1 MVAAQTEHG
10 TLLLKAR
17 QASALIGIP
26 EQTLYEQ
33 AAAGRIPC
41 LKLGR
46 SVWFSRMELLAW
58 IERETRG
65 GNDDRA
71 A

>member
-1 MVAAQTEHG
+1 MVTTEAEHSA
-10 TLLLKAR
+10 LLLKAR

-33 AAAGRIPC
+33 AATGRIPC

-46 SVWFSRMELLAW
+46 SVWFSRAELLAW

-65 GNDDRA
+65 GNDGRA

>member
-1 MVAAQTEHG
+1 MVTAQTEQDA
-10 TLLLKAR
+10 LLLKVR
-17 QASALIGIP
+17 QASALTGIP
-26 EQTLYEQ
+26 EPTLYEQ

-46 SVWFSRMELLAW
+46 SVWFSRAELLAW
-58 IERETRG
+58 IERETQG
-65 GNDDRA
+65 GNDNRA

>member
-1 MVAAQTEHG
+1 MVRAEVEQE

-17 QASALIGIP
+17 QASALTGIP
-26 EQTLYEQ
+26 EPTLYEQ
-33 AAAGRIPC
+33 AAAGRIPY

-46 SVWFSRMELLAW
+46 SIWFSRTELLAW

-65 GNDDRA
+65 GDDRA

>member
-1 MVAAQTEHG
+1 MVAAQTEQG

-17 QASALIGIP
+17 AASELTGIP
-26 EQTLYEQ
+26 EQTLYEG

-41 LKLGR
+41 LRLGR
-46 SVWFSRMELLAW
+46 SVWFPREQLLVW

-65 GNDDRA
+65 GNEA

>member
-1 MVAAQTEHG
+1 MASDG
-10 TLLLKAR
+10 PLLLKAR
-17 QASALIGIP
+17 QASALIGVP

-41 LKLGR
+41 MKLGR
-46 SVWFSRMELLAW
+46 SVWFSRTELLAW

-65 GNDDRA
+65 GNDHTA
-71 A
+71 